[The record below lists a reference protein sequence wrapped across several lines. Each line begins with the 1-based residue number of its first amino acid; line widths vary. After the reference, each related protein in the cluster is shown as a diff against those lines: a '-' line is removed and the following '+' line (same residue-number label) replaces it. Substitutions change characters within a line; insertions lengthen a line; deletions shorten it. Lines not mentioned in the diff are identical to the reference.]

1 MTFFLRYLSLKHLL
15 IVLLCLVSLSGV
27 SQEICNNGID
37 DDGDG
42 WIDLNDTVDC
52 SCSPG
57 NAATVGSLISNP
69 SFETMSQCPYFF
81 SQIAFA
87 TGWNMGTQGTSD
99 FQNTCGISFVFPAAT
114 NAGLLPFPHGNG
126 ISGALYGSDYK
137 EYISTCLSTSLTPGV
152 PYQLNFNVASAPILS
167 DGSECNGGMP
177 YYSPVDITIYGNTN
191 CSAQPILTPG
201 YACPT
206 AIDPTWVVLGSVTYT
221 PMPSWSVATI
231 TFTPTTNIKAIMLG
245 PPCNLPPDYPI
256 IAGFNFAA
264 CQPYF
269 YYDNMILN
277 KSSVF
282 GHVGITPTGH
292 YCSNNIVLT
301 ANANNTVTSGATWQ
315 WYHNGVAIVGATSPT
330 YSVPAGAAGT
340 GDYQVRLVDGSLC
353 ATSQKHTVTN
363 AAPFLAVNSPTI
375 CANTSATLQAAAPPG
390 SSYSWSTGA
399 TTNSISVSPA
409 TLSAYTVTA
418 TLGSCTVQ
426 AVATV
431 AINANTVSV
440 SGNTLICAGQS
451 TTLTASSGNALYY
464 IWSDGGSGSSLSGF
478 YSQSVTATPSV
489 TTTYTAIAN
498 TGASG
503 YYCVGWAVTTVSVI
517 TSFSAN
523 ATASHTLICAGSSV
537 TLTASGPGTAS
548 YSWNDGGTNSL
559 SSYTSPTVIAS
570 PQSTT
575 TYTLDAALGSTAGC
589 TASSLITVSVVPV
602 PAVNLSPGTSR
613 ICAGASATL
622 TANATGA
629 ATYTWSTGQNG
640 PVIVVSPTA
649 PTVYT
654 VSSSNGICSAQAT
667 ASVDIAAPPV
677 ISVNPAEICVGQSA
691 TLTATGADNYTWLG
705 SGISSNTLVVSPAGT
720 STYTLTGESS
730 LGCTAQPLIATVT
743 VVDVRAGFQEAPV
756 LEVYPLNSVVEL
768 SNTSS
773 GASAYAWRLCD
784 GSALS
789 TTNTAVTLKDTGICC
804 IRLTASRAGC
814 YDSISR
820 CIHVIGES
828 EIVIPNVFTPNND
841 GVNDV
846 FKIRSS
852 GLKALSCMIF
862 DRWGLKMSEWH
873 TPEGYWDG
881 KTTSGSAPDGTYF
894 YILHY
899 TDSGNTEHTD
909 KGFLTLFKD

>member
-1 MTFFLRYLSLKHLL
+1 MAFSTPHFSLKHLL
-15 IVLLCLVSLSGV
+15 VLFLCVLSFSAV

-37 DDGDG
+37 DDADG
-42 WIDLNDTVDC
+42 LIDLNDTVDC
-52 SCSPG
+52 FCGPG
-57 NAATVGSLISNP
+57 NAAAVPSMISNP
-69 SFETMSQCPYFF
+69 SFEAMSQCPYYF

-114 NAGLLPFPHGNG
+114 SAGLQPFPDGNG

-137 EYISTCLSTSLTPGV
+137 EYISTCLSTTLTPGV
-152 PYQLNFNVASAPILS
+152 PYQLNFNVASTPILS
-167 DGSECNGGMP
+167 AGSVCNGGVP

-201 YACPT
+201 FGCPT

-231 TFTPTTNIKAIMLG
+231 TFTPATNIKAIMLG
-245 PPCNLPPDYPI
+245 PPCNLPPDYPV
-256 IAGFNFAA
+256 IAGFNSAA

-277 KSSVF
+277 RLSTF
-282 GHVGITPTGH
+282 GYVGITPTGH
-292 YCSNNIVLT
+292 YCTNNIVLT
-301 ANANNTVTSGATWQ
+301 ANANNTVTAGATWQ
-315 WYHNGVAIVGATSPT
+315 WYLNGVAIAGATSPT
-330 YSVPAGAAGT
+330 YSVPAGST
-340 GDYQVRLVDGSLC
+340 GDYQVRLLDGSLC
-353 ATSQKHTVTN
+353 ATSQKHTVTG

-399 TTNSISVSPA
+399 TTSSITVNPA
-409 TLSAYTVTA
+409 ALSFYTVTA
-418 TLGSCTVQ
+418 TLGSCTTQ
-426 AVATV
+426 AVSTV

-451 TTLTASSGNALYY
+451 TTLTASGGNALYH

-478 YSQSVTATPSV
+478 YSQAVTATPSV
-489 TTTYTAIAN
+489 TTTYTVIAN

-517 TSFSAN
+517 TSFSTA
-523 ATASHTLICAGSSV
+523 ATASNTLICAGSSA
-537 TLTASGPGTAS
+537 TLTASSPGTAS
-548 YSWNDGGTNSL
+548 YSWNDGGSASL

-575 TYTLDAALGSTAGC
+575 TYTLNASLGSTGGC
-589 TASSLITVSVVPV
+589 TAASVITISVVPV
-602 PAVNLSPGTSR
+602 PAVSLSPGSTT

-622 TANATGA
+622 TANASGA
-629 ATYTWSTGQNG
+629 ATYSWSTGQTGNT
-640 PVIVVSPTA
+640 VMVSPA
-649 PTVYT
+649 AATVYT
-654 VSSSNGICSAQAT
+654 VSASNGICQAQAT
-667 ASVDIAAPPV
+667 ASVDIAAAPV

-691 TLTATGADNYTWLG
+691 TLTATGADSYTWLG
-705 SGISSNTLVVSPAGT
+705 SGTSSNTLVVSPGST

-730 LGCTAQPLIATVT
+730 LGCMAQPLVATVA
-743 VVDVRAGFQEAPV
+743 VIDVHAGFQEAPA
-756 LEVYPLNSVVEL
+756 LAAYPRNSVVEL
-768 SNTSS
+768 TNTSS
-773 GASAYAWRLCD
+773 DALAYTWSLCD
-784 GSALS
+784 GSTLS
-789 TTNTAVTLKDTGICC
+789 TTNAAVTLKDTGTCC
-804 IRLTASRAGC
+804 IRLIAARAGC
-814 YDSISR
+814 YDTVSR
-820 CIHVIGES
+820 CIRVVGES

-852 GLKALSCMIF
+852 GLRALSCAIF
-862 DRWGLKMSEWH
+862 DRWGLKMYEWN
-873 TPEGYWDG
+873 TPEGFWDG
-881 KTTSGSAPDGTYF
+881 RTGSGTAPDGTYF

-899 TDSGNTEHTD
+899 TDSGGKDHSD

>member
-1 MTFFLRYLSLKHLL
+1 MLSLS
-15 IVLLCLVSLSGV
+15 VV

-52 SCSPG
+52 FCGAG
-57 NAATVGSLISNP
+57 NAAAVPSMISNP

-87 TGWNMGTQGTSD
+87 TGWQMGTQGTSD
-99 FQNTCGISFVFPAAT
+99 FQNTCGTSFVFPAAT
-114 NAGLLPFPHGNG
+114 NAGLLPFPDGNG

-137 EYISTCLSTSLTPGV
+137 EYIGTCLSTSLTPGV
-152 PYQLNFNVASAPILS
+152 PYQLNFNVASTPILS
-167 DGSECNGGMP
+167 AGSVCNGGVP
-177 YYSPVDITIYGNTN
+177 YYSPVDITIYGSTN
-191 CSAQPILTPG
+191 CGALPILTPG
-201 YACPT
+201 FACPT
-206 AIDPTWVVLGSVTYT
+206 AIDPTWMVLGSVTYT

-231 TFTPTTNIKAIMLG
+231 TFTPTTNIKSIMLG

-269 YYDNMILN
+269 YYDNMILSQ
-277 KSSVF
+277 SSTF
-282 GHVGITPTGH
+282 NYVGITPTGH

-315 WYHNGVAIVGATSPT
+315 WYYNGIAIGGATSPT
-330 YSVPAGAAGT
+330 YSVPAGNT
-340 GDYQVRLVDGSLC
+340 GDYQVRLLDGSLC
-353 ATSQKHTVTN
+353 ATSQKYTVTS

-399 TTNSISVSPA
+399 TTNSIVVSPT
-409 TLSAYTVTA
+409 TLSTYTVT
-418 TLGSCTVQ
+418 TSLGSCTMQ
-426 AVATV
+426 AVSTV

-517 TSFSAN
+517 TSFSTN
-523 ATASHTLICAGSSV
+523 ATASNTLLCAGSSA
-537 TLTASGPGTAS
+537 TLTASSPGTAS
-548 YSWNDGGTNSL
+548 YSWDDGGTSTL

-575 TYTLDAALGSTAGC
+575 TYTLNAALGGSGGC
-589 TASSLITVSVVPV
+589 TASSLITLSVVPV
-602 PAVNLSPGTSR
+602 PALSLSPGSST

-629 ATYTWSTGQNG
+629 STYSWSTGQTG
-640 PVIVVSPTA
+640 SVIVVSPAA

-654 VSSSNGICSAQAT
+654 VSASNGICSAQAT

-691 TLTATGADNYTWLG
+691 TLTATGADSYNWLG
-705 SGISSNTLVVSPAGT
+705 SGTSSNTLVVAPTGT

-730 LGCTAQPLIATVT
+730 LGCTAQPLIATV
-743 VVDVRAGFQEAPV
+743 VVIDVTAGFQEAPA
-756 LEVYPLNSVVEL
+756 LAAYPINSVVEL
-768 SNTSS
+768 TNTSA
-773 GASAYAWRLCD
+773 GASAYTWRLCD
-784 GSALS
+784 GSVLS

-804 IRLTASRAGC
+804 IRLIASRANC

-820 CIHVIGES
+820 CIRVIGES
-828 EIVIPNVFTPNND
+828 QIVIPNVFTPNND

-846 FKIRSS
+846 FKIKSS
-852 GLKALSCMIF
+852 GLSALSCAIF
-862 DRWGLKMSEWH
+862 DRWGLKMYEWN
-873 TPEGYWDG
+873 TPEGFWDG
-881 KTTSGSAPDGTYF
+881 KTKSGSAPDGTYF

-899 TDSGNTEHTD
+899 TDAANTEHTD

>member
-1 MTFFLRYLSLKHLL
+1 MAISTQFLSLKRLL
-15 IVLLCLVSLSGV
+15 AFLLCMISLSAF

-37 DDGDG
+37 DDADG
-42 WIDLNDTVDC
+42 LIDLNDTVDC
-52 SCSPG
+52 FCSPG
-57 NAATVGSLISNP
+57 NAAAVPSMISNP
-69 SFETMSQCPYFF
+69 SFETMSQCPYYF

-114 NAGLLPFPHGNG
+114 NAGLLPFPDGNG

-137 EYISTCLSTSLTPGV
+137 EYISTCLSTALTPGV
-152 PYQLNFNVASAPILS
+152 PYQLNFNVASTPILS
-167 DGSECNGGMP
+167 AGSVCNGGVP

-201 YACPT
+201 FACPT

-231 TFTPTTNIKAIMLG
+231 TFTPTTNIKSIMLG
-245 PPCNLPPDYPI
+245 PPCNLPPDYPVLI
-256 IAGFNFAA
+256 GFNFAA

-277 KSSVF
+277 RSSTF
-282 GHVGITPTGH
+282 DYVGITPTGH

-301 ANANNTVTSGATWQ
+301 ANANNTVTPAATWQ
-315 WYHNGVAIVGATSPT
+315 WYLNGVAIGGATSPT
-330 YSVPAGAAGT
+330 YSVPAGNT
-340 GDYQVRLVDGSLC
+340 GDYQVRLLDGSLC
-353 ATSQKHTVTN
+353 AISQKYTVTN
-363 AAPFLAVNSPTI
+363 AAPFIAVNSPTI
-375 CANTSATLQAAAPPG
+375 CASTSATLQAAAPPG

-399 TTNSISVSPA
+399 TTNSIVVSPT
-409 TLSAYTVTA
+409 TLSTYTVSA

-426 AVATV
+426 ATATV

-440 SGNTLICAGQS
+440 LGNTLICAGQS
-451 TTLTASSGNALYY
+451 TTLTLSNGLYHN
-464 IWSDGGSGSSLSGF
+464 WSDGGSGSSLNNF
-478 YSQSVTATPSV
+478 FTQSVTATPSV
-489 TTTYTAIAN
+489 TTTYTAIAT

-523 ATASHTLICAGSSV
+523 ATASNTLICAGSSV
-537 TLTASGPGTAS
+537 TLTASAPGTAN
-548 YSWNDGGTNSL
+548 YSWNDGGSSSL

-575 TYTLDAALGSTAGC
+575 TYTLNAALGSSGGC
-589 TASSLITVSVVPV
+589 TASSVITISVVPV
-602 PAVNLSPGTSR
+602 PALSLSPGSFV

-629 ATYTWSTGQNG
+629 STYSWSSGQTGN
-640 PVIVVSPTA
+640 VIVVSPTT

-654 VSSSNGICSAQAT
+654 VSASNGICSAQAT
-667 ASVDIAAPPV
+667 GSVDIEAAPV

-691 TLTATGADNYTWLG
+691 TLTATGADSYTWLG
-705 SGISSNTLVVSPAGT
+705 TGASSGTLIVSPGTT

-730 LGCTAQPLIATVT
+730 LGCAAQPLIATV
-743 VVDVRAGFQEAPV
+743 VVIDVTADFREAPV
-756 LEVYPLNSVVEL
+756 LASYPLNSTVEL
-768 SNTSS
+768 TNSS
-773 GASAYAWRLCD
+773 VGALSYTWRLCD
-784 GSALS
+784 GSVLNA
-789 TTNTAVTLKDTGICC
+789 TNTAVTLKDTGICC
-804 IRLTASRAGC
+804 IRLLASRASC

-828 EIVIPNVFTPNND
+828 QIVIPNVFTPNND

-852 GLKALSCMIF
+852 GLRALSCAIF
-862 DRWGLKMSEWH
+862 DRWGLKMYEWN
-873 TPEGYWDG
+873 TPEGFWDG
-881 KTTSGSAPDGTYF
+881 KTKSGTAPDGTYF

-899 TDSGNTEHTD
+899 TDSGNTSHID
-909 KGFLTLFKD
+909 KGFLTLLKD